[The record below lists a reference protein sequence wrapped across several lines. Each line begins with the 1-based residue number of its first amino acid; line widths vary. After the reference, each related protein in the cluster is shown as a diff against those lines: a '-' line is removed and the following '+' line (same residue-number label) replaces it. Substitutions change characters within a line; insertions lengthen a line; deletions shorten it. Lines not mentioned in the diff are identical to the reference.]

1 MTSIENIKENDQ
13 VINIKILSTLYNFQI
28 YNKIFFKLYLGDRQI
43 EIGEKILYKALLI
56 NPNHAGAL
64 DLIEKIKQGKEK
76 TKALHGK
83 NK

>member
-1 MTSIENIKENDQ
+1 MRMINRLIYFIFHYFFYFYTKNI
-13 VINIKILSTLYNFQI
+13 FQ
-28 YNKIFFKLYLGDRQI
+28 LYLGDRQI